1 MADTR
6 PRRHRLLALLPR
18 IFAEQPG
25 GSAIGVLIEGMAA
38 VLAEL
43 DEGLIRTQRD
53 HWVNLA
59 RGDTTNG
66 EVDSALERLGAL
78 LDIPRLAWVETVSDA
93 TGKAINV
100 TKVEETEAYRQR
112 LILTAGVLTR
122 GLTTPRALLELAIV
136 TLGAEPCPRQEIEKD
151 AILAFGVPL
160 GTRRRCRVCQS
171 NTPAPC
177 PNTEMRVLEA
187 WIIENPPLRRSIV
200 SDPPLKPG
208 GRFKVKSLS
217 LVEDVPEL
225 RLKAIDKPVQ
235 YPSVQNR
242 DTGEIILYAGEI
254 NPGEVLNLWPQ
265 IESEEAARYDS
276 HDPVGAHAW
285 RNQYPSGSAVLIGVD
300 GSLQSVSAKIYY
312 LSGPTFPPEDLA
324 TDAPR
329 APRFATPL
337 ATEGIRFADALSQG
351 DTFDGSA
358 QFATATADSGAR
370 FGSSGQRVRSPR
382 LRSGNDEWMYGIYT
396 KKDIEAIAGRNPGAL
411 LDNAPEQPGDTQVE
425 LTLSWWVRPPAT
437 FRLRIPRNAWVGRA
451 ESRNTTSLLAQWVQ
465 RAKAAGVLA
474 LVDFPEQ
481 ELRETQFL
489 SERGILRTR
498 QQWQESQMLEETTLR
513 AELQF
518 KNQEIQLLTEG
529 ALTWRG
535 VFDTTRLDESGF
547 D

>member
-6 PRRHRLLALLPR
+6 PRRRRLLALLPR
-18 IFAEQPG
+18 IFAEQPE

-38 VLAEL
+38 GLAEL

-59 RGDTTNG
+59 CGDTTNG
-66 EVDSALERLGAL
+66 EADSALERLGTL
-78 LDIPRLAWVETVSDA
+78 LDIPRQAWVETVLDA
-93 TGKAINV
+93 TGKATNV

-136 TLGAEPCPRQEIEKD
+136 TLGAEACPRQEIEKD

-160 GTRRRCRVCQS
+160 GTMRRCRVCQL
-171 NTPAPC
+171 NTPTPC

-187 WIIENPPLRRSIV
+187 WITENPPLRRSIV

-300 GSLQSVSAKIYY
+300 GSLQSVSAQIYF
-312 LSGPTFPPEDLA
+312 LSGPTFPRKTWPRMHPEPPVL
-324 TDAPR
+324 PR
-329 APRFATPL
+329 HSPL
-337 ATEGIRFADALSQG
+337 KEYA
-351 DTFDGSA
+351 
-358 QFATATADSGAR
+358 
-370 FGSSGQRVRSPR
+370 
-382 LRSGNDEWMYGIYT
+382 
-396 KKDIEAIAGRNPGAL
+396 
-411 LDNAPEQPGDTQVE
+411 
-425 LTLSWWVRPPAT
+425 
-437 FRLRIPRNAWVGRA
+437 
-451 ESRNTTSLLAQWVQ
+451 SLM
-465 RAKAAGVLA
+465 
-474 LVDFPEQ
+474 P
-481 ELRETQFL
+481 
-489 SERGILRTR
+489 
-498 QQWQESQMLEETTLR
+498 
-513 AELQF
+513 
-518 KNQEIQLLTEG
+518 
-529 ALTWRG
+529 
-535 VFDTTRLDESGF
+535 
-547 D
+547 